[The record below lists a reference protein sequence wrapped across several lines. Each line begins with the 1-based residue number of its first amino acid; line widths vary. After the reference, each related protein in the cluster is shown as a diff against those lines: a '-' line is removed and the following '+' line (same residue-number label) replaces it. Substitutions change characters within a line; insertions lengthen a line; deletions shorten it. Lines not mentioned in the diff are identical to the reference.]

1 MISERVTRDSYNAR
15 PLICAQ
21 TWRRILALMA
31 LGVLPAVLVKLLF
44 LQVPAGA
51 SRAVKSPSYS
61 TVMATEPLVRHGLCD
76 IISAAFDADLS
87 RIRPL
92 KTRTSRLAKSS
103 ESVA

>member
-44 LQVPAGA
+44 LQVPVARLARGEKPLVQH
-51 SRAVKSPSYS
+51 SRGNRAVS
-61 TVMATEPLVRHGLCD
+61 
-76 IISAAFDADLS
+76 
-87 RIRPL
+87 
-92 KTRTSRLAKSS
+92 
-103 ESVA
+103 

>member
-61 TVMATEPLVRHGLCD
+61 TVMATEPLVRHGL
-76 IISAAFDADLS
+76 SVTLFPQRS
-87 RIRPL
+87 MRICH
-92 KTRTSRLAKSS
+92 
-103 ESVA
+103 